1 MTDVNKRIDELIE
14 IAKAATPGPWV
25 YDSGNRTIETTDKSL
40 AHRKAICSTD
50 DLFDSSQEDEIRPY
64 GETWD
69 DSEYIAKFNPVLV
82 LKLLESWK
90 EMRKSLNSIA
100 NADGPSSWGD
110 VFAKEAGEALAK
122 ADKVF
127 E

>member
-14 IAKAATPGPWV
+14 IAKKTSPGPWKV
-25 YDSGNRTIETTDKSL
+25 QDFNDEEAWVNGFDFGYDCQLK
-40 AHRKAICSTD
+40 KAD
-50 DLFDSSQEDEIRPY
+50 
-64 GETWD
+64 
-69 DSEYIAKFNPVLV
+69 AKFIATFNPAFV